1 LTSREEVPTESEH
14 TAAGRAQ
21 ASSAASRWR
30 ALFALAV
37 AWLVVLIYV
46 AGMAGFTLLEHRI
59 GSQSEDPVEGLVI
72 FAGFGMFVVV
82 GALLVAKRPANP
94 IGWIMSVASLVV
106 PVAAGETY
114 AAYVMTTRGQ
124 PDALAVAGAWANS
137 WYWFM
142 FIALAFVYLPLYF
155 PDGRL
160 PSRRWLPVA
169 VITGVGALIIVV
181 LGMLSDTLRGQNVDY
196 RIENPIGIEGLATVE
211 ELPVFG
217 VLGVPLVI
225 GCVGAVAAVIV
236 RFRRSS
242 GVERQQ
248 MKWFLYAAAPILTF
262 PVTDYLPGIVSDLV
276 FGWMLIG
283 LPTAIG
289 IAVFRYRLYD
299 IDVVINRTLVYGALT
314 ATLVLVYLGSVVGLQ
329 LLLSPVVGESNQLA
343 VVASTLLIATLFGP
357 LRRTAQRFIDRRF
370 YRSKYDAR
378 KTLEAFSARLREKT
392 DLDRLDAEL
401 LAVVRE
407 TVQPEHA
414 SLWLQPPKE
423 KPSRKSY
430 RNVTRNDPV
439 TPAR

>member
-1 LTSREEVPTESEH
+1 MTSREEVPTESER
-14 TAAGRAQ
+14 TAAGRAP
-21 ASSAASRWR
+21 SAGPSWQ
-30 ALFALAV
+30 ALFARV
-37 AWLVVLIYV
+37 MAWLVILVYV
-46 AGMAGFTLLEHRI
+46 ASMAGLVLLERRI
-59 GSQSEDPVEGLVI
+59 SSQSEDRVEGLVI
-72 FAGFGMFVVV
+72 FFGFGMFVVV

-94 IGWIMSVASLVV
+94 IGWIMSAASLVV

-124 PDALAVAGAWANS
+124 PDALSVAGAWANS
-137 WYWFM
+137 WFWFM

-196 RIENPIGIEGLATVE
+196 SIENPVGIEGLATVE

-314 ATLVLVYLGSVVGLQ
+314 ATLVGLYLGGVVVLQ
-329 LLLSPVVGESNQLA
+329 YALRWLTGGESQIA
-343 VVASTLLIATLFGP
+343 IVASTLAIAALFGP
-357 LRRTAQRFIDRRF
+357 LRRRIQGLIDSRF
-370 YRSKYDAR
+370 YRGKYDAA
-378 KTLEAFSARLREKT
+378 KTLEAFSTTLREET
-392 DLDRLDAEL
+392 DLATLSNDLLD
-401 LAVVRE
+401 VVRG
-407 TVQPEHA
+407 TVHPEHS

-423 KPSRKSY
+423 KFFSKKLP
-430 RNVTRNDPV
+430 
-439 TPAR
+439 